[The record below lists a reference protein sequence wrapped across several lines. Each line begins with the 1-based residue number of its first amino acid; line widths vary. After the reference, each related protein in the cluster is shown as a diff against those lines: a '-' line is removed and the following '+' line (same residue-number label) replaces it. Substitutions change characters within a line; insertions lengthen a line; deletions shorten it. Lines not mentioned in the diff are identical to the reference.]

1 MVLRGRRFVTFSR
14 VCKKCRKSCFC
25 GRCGAILLRRFQKLS
40 CIFRGRRSTLETS
53 IVILR
58 GRRST
63 SDVAT
68 LYTLHFYFT
77 LHTFHSTLY
86 TPHSTLFTPHST
98 LQTPHFTLHTLH
110 STLYISTLYT
120 LHFTLYTPHSTLHT
134 LHFTLHTPHFALH
147 PLPHSTVH
155 WYGNGETCTRL
166 SKKNV
171 SQKSVLR
178 DCIRVRG
185 LHIVFC
191 WLNPHCWW
199 FKNILCWSKFNFCC
213 LSPHSL
219 LRIPRAPRNP

>member
-110 STLYISTLYT
+110 STLYIP
-120 LHFTLYTPHSTLHT
+120 HFTLYTLHSTLHT
-134 LHFTLHTPHFALH
+134 LHSTLYTLHSTLHTL
-147 PLPHSTVH
+147 HST
-155 WYGNGETCTRL
+155 L
-166 SKKNV
+166 
-171 SQKSVLR
+171 
-178 DCIRVRG
+178 
-185 LHIVFC
+185 F
-191 WLNPHCWW
+191 
-199 FKNILCWSKFNFCC
+199 
-213 LSPHSL
+213 
-219 LRIPRAPRNP
+219 RIPQCTGTATGKHAQDCPKKMFHKKVFYVTAFGFVGCILSFAGWILIADGSKTFCAGRNLIFVV